1 MPRNCSTWHMEKI
14 QGSQLTGFCD
24 LVSVLSAL
32 KQNVFCSTEI
42 HPLSI
47 AMYKRFYEFMKIKD
61 IYNI

>member
-1 MPRNCSTWHMEKI
+1 MEKI